1 MQREFY
7 FLDISNHWRYG
18 AVHRMNRKDFIKT
31 AALFSVVGYSRFGL
45 SQTGNSPSDSGPVP
59 DWVRKAVSDTGK
71 RIDEWRKNR
80 NCAMFIVITDL
91 HSGIGGKGRN
101 TVEHI
106 RYANFAAESYG
117 ADAVVNLGD
126 CGFEYPLKREDDGML
141 LLDTLLKY
149 HSETK
154 IPTLYCVGNH
164 DHYRGRFSSEFL
176 GWRFSPLCK
185 DAVRSPGGDYGYLN
199 LSKRKCRAFFLNS
212 SDGAYYGFSDKQLE
226 FLRSNLKKMPK
237 DWSAVIFNHYCFD
250 DLGNWET
257 VPTPKYVNGKEFV
270 KIMDDFV
277 SEGGKLAGNI
287 VGDSH
292 FDRTFKRG
300 GVNFF
305 ITQGYGGIL
314 KKDRPSDVDII
325 DFDCNSQMLAE
336 AVLIDSKA
344 RQLKFFRIGAGGE
357 KKDRSAAF

>member
-1 MQREFY
+1 M
-7 FLDISNHWRYG
+7 
-18 AVHRMNRKDFIKT
+18 
-31 AALFSVVGYSRFGL
+31 
-45 SQTGNSPSDSGPVP
+45 
-59 DWVRKAVSDTGK
+59 
-71 RIDEWRKNR
+71 
-80 NCAMFIVITDL
+80 
-91 HSGIGGKGRN
+91 
-101 TVEHI
+101 
-106 RYANFAAESYG
+106 
-117 ADAVVNLGD
+117 
-126 CGFEYPLKREDDGML
+126 
-141 LLDTLLKY
+141 
-149 HSETK
+149 
-154 IPTLYCVGNH
+154 
-164 DHYRGRFSSEFL
+164 
-176 GWRFSPLCK
+176 
-185 DAVRSPGGDYGYLN
+185 
-199 LSKRKCRAFFLNS
+199 
-212 SDGAYYGFSDKQLE
+212 
-226 FLRSNLKKMPK
+226 
-237 DWSAVIFNHYCFD
+237 
-250 DLGNWET
+250 
-257 VPTPKYVNGKEFV
+257 PTPKYVNGKEFV